1 MMKLLSQGLRD
12 LADRIDS
19 GNTYLTEEEQ
29 MKLIGIIKDMD
40 KEKPMS
46 KYQAFHYIGV
56 SRATFD
62 NLVKEGKIPKGSKQQ
77 GFTELCWYQKDL
89 DKYIKE
95 VRNQIKKN

>member
-1 MMKLLSQGLRD
+1 MMKLLSKGLRD
-12 LADRIDS
+12 LANRIDS

-29 MKLIGIIKDMD
+29 MKLIGVIKDMD

-62 NLVKEGKIPKGSKQQ
+62 NLVKEDRIPKGSKQQ

-95 VRNQIKKN
+95 VRNQLKKK